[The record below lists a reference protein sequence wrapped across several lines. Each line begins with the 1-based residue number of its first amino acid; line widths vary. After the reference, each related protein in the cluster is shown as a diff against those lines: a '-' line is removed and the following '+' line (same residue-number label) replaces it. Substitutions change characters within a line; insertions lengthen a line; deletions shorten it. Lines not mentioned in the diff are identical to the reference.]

1 MRYQNYFVYIVTNGD
16 RHTVLYIGVTNSLER
31 RANEHS
37 LGLGSA
43 FARQY
48 NAHKLI
54 YFEAYPDPTSAI
66 AREKQL
72 KHWSH
77 TKKGSAYRP
86 KKSGVARF
94 VYRDV
99 RFAGNRRCSIM
110 PRDPSTALRS
120 ARDDERAEKTTEILK
135 KIRTLEI
142 KTRGLG
148 RNRVRRRLPQRF
160 QRSRNE
166 F

>member
-1 MRYQNYFVYIVTNGD
+1 MRQSSSESLRGCLCRDAAFAVIPSEVEGSRRKSEKLVMRHQNYFVYILTNGD

-31 RANEHS
+31 RASEHS

-72 KHWSH
+72 KRCRA
-77 TKKGSAYRP
+77 KKDALIA
-86 KKSGVARF
+86 KKNPEW
-94 VYRDV
+94 RDL
-99 RFAGNRRCSIM
+99 FDEM
-110 PRDPSTALRS
+110 YALRPIGG
-120 ARDDERAEKTTEILK
+120 T
-135 KIRTLEI
+135 
-142 KTRGLG
+142 
-148 RNRVRRRLPQRF
+148 P
-160 QRSRNE
+160 
-166 F
+166 